1 MAELA
6 RQLEAAEAE
15 AEAERKAHKKVARA
29 RAPRPILESTPT
41 QCCHLP
47 SRPHA
52 PAQAEKRAAQLETE
66 LAEAADSAKVA
77 AGAQQGRRDVHLTRR
92 DGEQELRTEIKTLKA
107 QLERER
113 ENSQRLE
120 AVAAEAQ
127 RLQAEAESSSAQGF
141 VRERVQA
148 IEKRMR

>member
-1 MAELA
+1 M
-6 RQLEAAEAE
+6 Q
-15 AEAERKAHKKVARA
+15 V
-29 RAPRPILESTPT
+29 
-41 QCCHLP
+41 
-47 SRPHA
+47 
-52 PAQAEKRAAQLETE
+52 
-66 LAEAADSAKVA
+66 
-77 AGAQQGRRDVHLTRR
+77 RDVYLTRR
-92 DGEQELRTEIKTLKA
+92 GGEQELRTEIKTLKA